1 MSLLF
6 PLQNLNTNLLPKDG
20 EVIYFG
26 VVFQQ
31 EEIESLFSKLQNEI
45 EWKNDQAL
53 IYGKLITTKRKV
65 AWYANKEFSYTYSKV
80 TKTAL
85 LFPQWLIELKEKVES
100 LTQVKYNSCLLNFYS
115 DGGEGMTYHSDAE
128 KELKKNGSIAS
139 LSFGAERNFVFKH
152 KISGEKISVFL
163 ESGSLL
169 EMKGE
174 TQTHWLHA
182 LPTTKKVNTLRI
194 NLTFRQMEQ

>member
-6 PLQNLNTNLLPKDG
+6 PLQNLQENLLPKDG
-20 EVIYFG
+20 EVIYYG
-26 VVFQQ
+26 IVFQPL
-31 EEIESLFSKLQNEI
+31 EIEALFSKLSNEI

-65 AWYANKEFSYTYSKV
+65 AWYAEKEFSYTYSKI

-85 LFPQWLIELKEKVES
+85 LFPDWLIELKEKVES
-100 LTQVKYNSCLLNFYS
+100 HTNETYNSCLLNYYS

-128 KELKKNGSIAS
+128 KELKRNGSIAS

-152 KISGEKISVFL
+152 KTSGEKVSVFL

-169 EMKGE
+169 EMRGE
-174 TQTHWLHA
+174 TQTNWLHA
-182 LPTTKKVNTLRI
+182 LPTTKKVNSLRI
-194 NLTFRQMEQ
+194 NLTFRQMGE

>member
-26 VVFQQ
+26 IVFQQ

-45 EWKNDQAL
+45 EWKHDQAL

-65 AWYANKEFSYTYSKV
+65 AWYANKEFSYTYSKI

-85 LFPQWLIELKEKVES
+85 LFPQWLIELKEKVEK
-100 LTQVKYNSCLLNFYS
+100 LTNETYNSCLLNYYS

-152 KISGEKISVFL
+152 KTSGEKVSVFL

-169 EMKGE
+169 EMRGE
-174 TQTHWLHA
+174 TQTYWLHA
-182 LPTTKKVNTLRI
+182 LPTTKKVNSLRI
-194 NLTFRQMEQ
+194 NLTFRQMGQ

>member
-6 PLQNLNTNLLPKDG
+6 PLQNLNTNLLTKDG

-45 EWKNDQAL
+45 EWKHDQAL

-152 KISGEKISVFL
+152 KTSGEKVSVFL
-163 ESGSLL
+163 ESG
-169 EMKGE
+169 
-174 TQTHWLHA
+174 
-182 LPTTKKVNTLRI
+182 
-194 NLTFRQMEQ
+194 

>member
-6 PLQNLNTNLLPKDG
+6 PLQNLHTNLLPKDG

-26 VVFQQ
+26 IVFQQ

-65 AWYANKEFSYTYSKV
+65 AWYANKEFSYTYSKI

-85 LFPQWLIELKEKVES
+85 LFPQWLIELKEKVEK
-100 LTQVKYNSCLLNFYS
+100 LTNETYNSCLLNYYS

-152 KISGEKISVFL
+152 KTTGEKTSVFL

-169 EMKGE
+169 EMRGE

-182 LPTTKKVNTLRI
+182 LPTTKKVNSLRI
-194 NLTFRQMEQ
+194 NLTFRQMGQ

>member
-1 MSLLF
+1 MNLLF
-6 PLQNLNTNLLPKDG
+6 PLQNLNTNLLTKDG

-45 EWKNDQAL
+45 EWKHDQAL

-85 LFPQWLIELKEKVES
+85 LFPQWLIELKEKVEN
-100 LTQVKYNSCLLNFYS
+100 LTQVKYNSCLLNYYS

-152 KISGEKISVFL
+152 KTSGEKVSVFL

-182 LPTTKKVNTLRI
+182 LPTTKKVNSLRI

>member
-1 MSLLF
+1 M
-6 PLQNLNTNLLPKDG
+6 
-20 EVIYFG
+20 
-26 VVFQQ
+26 
-31 EEIESLFSKLQNEI
+31 FSKLQNEI

>member
-152 KISGEKISVFL
+152 KTSGEKVSVFL

>member
-1 MSLLF
+1 MNLLF
-6 PLQNLNTNLLPKDG
+6 PLQNLNTNLLTKDG

-45 EWKNDQAL
+45 EWKHDQAL

-85 LFPQWLIELKEKVES
+85 LFPQWLIELKEKVEN

-152 KISGEKISVFL
+152 KTSGEKVSVFL

-182 LPTTKKVNTLRI
+182 LPTTKKVNKLRI

>member
-1 MSLLF
+1 MNLLF

-26 VVFQQ
+26 VVFNQQ
-31 EEIESLFSKLQNEI
+31 EIESLFSKLQNEI
-45 EWKNDQAL
+45 EWKHDQAL

-100 LTQVKYNSCLLNFYS
+100 LTQVKYNSCLLNYYS
-115 DGGEGMTYHSDAE
+115 DGVEGMTYHSDAE

-182 LPTTKKVNTLRI
+182 LPTTKKVNKLRI

>member
-1 MSLLF
+1 MNLLF
-6 PLQNLNTNLLPKDG
+6 PLQNFNTNLLTKDG

-45 EWKNDQAL
+45 EWKHDQAL

-85 LFPQWLIELKEKVES
+85 LFPQWLIELKEKVEN
-100 LTQVKYNSCLLNFYS
+100 LTQVKYNSCLLNYYS

-152 KISGEKISVFL
+152 KTSGEKVSVFL

-182 LPTTKKVNTLRI
+182 LPTTKKVNSLRI

>member
-6 PLQNLNTNLLPKDG
+6 PLQNLHTNLLPKDG

-26 VVFQQ
+26 IVFQQ

-65 AWYANKEFSYTYSKV
+65 AWYANKEFSYTYSKI
-80 TKTAL
+80 TKKAL
-85 LFPQWLIELKEKVES
+85 LFPQWLIELKEKVEK
-100 LTQVKYNSCLLNFYS
+100 LTNETYNSCLLNYYS

-152 KISGEKISVFL
+152 KSTAENVSVFL

-182 LPTTKKVNTLRI
+182 LPTTKKVNSLRI
-194 NLTFRQMEQ
+194 NLTFRQMGQ

>member
-26 VVFQQ
+26 IVFQQ

-45 EWKNDQAL
+45 EWKHDQAL

-65 AWYANKEFSYTYSKV
+65 AWYANKEFSYTYSKI

-85 LFPQWLIELKEKVES
+85 LFPQWLIELKEKVEK
-100 LTQVKYNSCLLNFYS
+100 LTNETYNSCLLNYYS

-152 KISGEKISVFL
+152 KTSGEKVSVFL

-169 EMKGE
+169 EMRGE

-182 LPTTKKVNTLRI
+182 LPTTKKVNSLRI
-194 NLTFRQMEQ
+194 NLTFRQMGQ

>member
-6 PLQNLNTNLLPKDG
+6 PLQNLNTNLLTKDG

-26 VVFQQ
+26 IVFQQ
-31 EEIESLFSKLQNEI
+31 EEIESLISKLQNEI
-45 EWKNDQAL
+45 EWKHDQAL

-65 AWYANKEFSYTYSKV
+65 AWYAEKEFSYTYSNI

-85 LFPQWLIELKEKVES
+85 LFPDWMIDLKVRIES
-100 LTQVKYNSCLLNFYS
+100 LTNEKYNSCLLNYYS

-152 KISGEKISVFL
+152 KTSGEKVSVFL

>member
-26 VVFQQ
+26 IVFQQ
-31 EEIESLFSKLQNEI
+31 EEIESLFTKLQNEI
-45 EWKNDQAL
+45 EWKHDQAL

-65 AWYANKEFSYTYSKV
+65 AWYANKEFSYTYSKI
-80 TKTAL
+80 TKKAL
-85 LFPQWLIELKEKVES
+85 LFPEWLIELKEKIEK
-100 LTQVKYNSCLLNFYS
+100 LTNETYNSCLLNYYS

-152 KISGEKISVFL
+152 KSTAEKVSVFL

-169 EMKGE
+169 EMRGE

>member
-45 EWKNDQAL
+45 EWKHDQAL

-85 LFPQWLIELKEKVES
+85 LFPQWLIELKEKVEN

-152 KISGEKISVFL
+152 KTSGEKVSVFL

-182 LPTTKKVNTLRI
+182 LPTTKKVNKLRI